1 MSVEFPFAATLQK
14 KNRPEKITFITAN
27 TIPEVVGRRRREA
40 IMKDHAFPANAIIY
54 MKSKFYLR
62 WLT

>member
-1 MSVEFPFAATLQK
+1 MSVKFPFAATYQK
-14 KNRPEKITFITAN
+14 KNRSEKITFITAN
-27 TIPEVVGRRRREA
+27 AIPEVVGRRREA

-54 MKSKFYLR
+54 IKSKFYLR